1 MQNDIHPDYPFVT
14 VTLAD
19 GTEFTTRS
27 TMGKDY
33 KSEVDSSNHPFYT
46 GKKTMVDTAG
56 RVEKFM
62 RRYGNSQAKQ
72 AVAAQEQDAA
82 EPLAIVPRLPVPDG
96 PLKRNTR
103 LFLRAPE
110 PLETDERRFENPP
123 FVDQYA
129 PIPAVIGVIERV
141 GIVRA
146 PITPVDSN
154 SVPF

>member
-27 TMGKDY
+27 TMGSDY

-62 RRYGNSQAKQ
+62 RRYGKSNAKQ
-72 AVAAQEQDAA
+72 AAASQEEEAQAAAAKAAEAQDAA
-82 EPLAIVPRLPVPDG
+82 ALGATTVDNEPVPG
-96 PLKRNTR
+96 TAKPP
-103 LFLRAPE
+103 ASSP
-110 PLETDERRFENPP
+110 ENPAR
-123 FVDQYA
+123 DTE
-129 PIPAVIGVIERV
+129 G
-141 GIVRA
+141 
-146 PITPVDSN
+146 D
-154 SVPF
+154 

>member
-33 KSEVDSSNHPFYT
+33 KSEVDSSNHPFYM

-82 EPLAIVPRLPVPDG
+82 
-96 PLKRNTR
+96 
-103 LFLRAPE
+103 
-110 PLETDERRFENPP
+110 
-123 FVDQYA
+123 DQA
-129 PIPAVIGVIERV
+129 ARE
-141 GIVRA
+141 A
-146 PITPVDSN
+146 AAAEQA
-154 SVPF
+154 